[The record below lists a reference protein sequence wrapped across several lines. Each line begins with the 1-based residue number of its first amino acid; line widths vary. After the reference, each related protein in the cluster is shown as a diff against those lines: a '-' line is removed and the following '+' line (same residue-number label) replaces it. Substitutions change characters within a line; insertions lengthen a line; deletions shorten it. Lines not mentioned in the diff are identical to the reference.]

1 MRFRQKRILLG
12 IPQSQIA
19 TAISQSTGQLYT
31 PNFISKLE
39 CGKLKNQTVL
49 PLTAFLKNS
58 LNTKKQYGR
67 KYVHL
72 ATSRKKRTTF
82 PTEARIALITAFEQ
96 NPRPGFQ
103 EINQLSTNLHIDVQ
117 TVKVWFQNRLQAS
130 KRNISHT
137 KK

>member
-1 MRFRQKRILLG
+1 MKTFIIRFRQKRISLG

-31 PNFISKLE
+31 HLKFISKLE
-39 CGKLKNQTVL
+39 CGKLKNETVL

-72 ATSRKKRTTF
+72 ATNRKKRTTF
-82 PTEARIALITAFEQ
+82 STEARIALIAAFEQ
-96 NPRPGFQ
+96 NPRPAGF
-103 EINQLSTNLHIDVQ
+103 
-117 TVKVWFQNRLQAS
+117 
-130 KRNISHT
+130 